1 MSWVSQNEPVPLQVQ
16 PSSLGQSEVR
26 RIGRGYLSSMAYS
39 SIMQVFP
46 IHGDT
51 GLVHDALQVA
61 QPAPAP
67 PSQNQVAQ
75 PGAPTDITPQICPI
89 CDKDFG
95 RVQER
100 DRHLRTFLP
109 HWLFCPVKLCSWRG
123 NRYFNFKEH
132 WESMHA
138 SSSQA
143 LPTQEHCEIYD
154 PDRFVKLILRQ
165 LSTES
170 AAEEARLEVER
181 RSYELDKGLIW
192 ADGWGRRHGRM
203 KVHQ

>member
-1 MSWVSQNEPVPLQVQ
+1 MPAS
-16 PSSLGQSEVR
+16 
-26 RIGRGYLSSMAYS
+26 
-39 SIMQVFP
+39 MQVFP

-51 GLVHDALQVA
+51 SLLHDALQFV
-61 QPAPAP
+61 QPAPFQNQVVQPA

-75 PGAPTDITPQICPI
+75 SGVLTADITPNICPI
-89 CDKDFG
+89 CNKDFG

-100 DRHLRTFLP
+100 DRHLRRFLP
-109 HWLFCPVKLCSWRG
+109 HYIFCPFDLCPWRG
-123 NRYFNFKEH
+123 NRYSNLKEH
-132 WESMHA
+132 WESHTN
-138 SSSQA
+138 SGQA

-170 AAEEARLEVER
+170 AAEDALLEVER
-181 RSYELDKGLIW
+181 RSYELGKALIW
-192 ADGWGRRHGRM
+192 TDGWGRRHGKM